1 MTDDQPVE
9 PEVPLSETQLCVK
22 YTGDSH
28 FRILSVSDL
37 RGEKTDEDGAL
48 VWTPGQ
54 ETPYELFLMFAGS
67 HERAV
72 EVLSKHS
79 HEFSIV
85 GPGAEDYYASL
96 EVEEFSIEVPAE
108 D

>member
-9 PEVPLSETQLCVK
+9 PEVPLSETELCVK

-54 ETPYELFLMFAGS
+54 ETPLSLFVMFAGS
-67 HERAV
+67 DERAR
-72 EVLSKHS
+72 EVLRKHS

-85 GPGAEDYYASL
+85 GPGAEDYDLS
-96 EVEEFSIEVPAE
+96 EEEFSIEVPAE